1 MRFKRFINLATV
13 AGICFIAAPLT
24 ARATL
29 GESAASVATDAA
41 RMNATQGATP
51 AYPLAGVPSQN
62 TTATSA
68 NFTLEQLTTPDSTV
82 VSEYIGPSGTVFAV
96 TWRGAAPPDVETL
109 LGAYF
114 EQYRAAAERAVP
126 SPLGLHASSVR
137 AADVRVETAGHMG
150 FIWGRAYLPA
160 ALPANVNL
168 SEIK

>member
-1 MRFKRFINLATV
+1 MKFKRFINLAAV
-13 AGICFIAAPLT
+13 AGICFIGAPLS

-51 AYPLAGVPSQN
+51 AHPLAGVPSQN
-62 TTATSA
+62 TASSA
-68 NFTLEQLTTPDSTV
+68 NFTIEQLTTPDSTV

-96 TWRGAAPPDVETL
+96 TWRGATPPDVETL

-114 EQYRAAAERAVP
+114 EQYRAAAERAAP

-137 AADVRVETAGHMG
+137 AADVSVETAGHMG
-150 FIWGRAYLPA
+150 FMWGRAYLPA